1 MKTITS
7 ISPMLVFNDKGDT
20 LSLKSI
26 LDQQLQINILIF
38 ISSFIMKL
46 LSSKL
51 SKIILKNKEKD
62 FKAQTKDILNLC
74 LKGYNSPK
82 HLKPKILN
90 M

>member
-1 MKTITS
+1 
-7 ISPMLVFNDKGDT
+7 MLVFNDKGDT

-51 SKIILKNKEKD
+51 SKIILKNKKKR
-62 FKAQTKDILNLC
+62 F
-74 LKGYNSPK
+74 
-82 HLKPKILN
+82 
-90 M
+90 